1 MGFGCI
7 QFQNMPSSKVL
18 PGEES
23 DFQNLDKVNLT
34 EEADVEAE
42 DVNATDKAD
51 DTDISQTDDKEPG
64 YEEPSG
70 GICGGLCCVRG
81 CVYGLIG
88 FIYVCFCIPSGI
100 FLVFYGSGSELLI
113 VVGISLLVLPP
124 MTIPTSIYLM
134 KRFKKRYTAI
144 KQSSLQHRHLSESPE
159 RDIV

>member
-7 QFQNMPSSKVL
+7 QFQKMPSSKVL

-64 YEEPSG
+64 YEGNIPFEFIVNTHSVMVSERSAFNVRHW
-70 GICGGLCCVRG
+70 ICW
-81 CVYGLIG
+81 
-88 FIYVCFCIPSGI
+88 
-100 FLVFYGSGSELLI
+100 
-113 VVGISLLVLPP
+113 
-124 MTIPTSIYLM
+124 
-134 KRFKKRYTAI
+134 K
-144 KQSSLQHRHLSESPE
+144 
-159 RDIV
+159 